1 MTVLLSVC
9 QQGCSGCIIS
19 VGGQIPNN
27 LAVPL
32 QQTGVKILGTNPLQ
46 IDQAEDRSIFSAILD
61 ELHVAQAP
69 WKAVSTLVSW
79 AVHLGN
85 DEVAGGCYEHLLRGD
100 RLTDTFQDSKEIW
113 HFFTDG
119 VEALFDPCKVM
130 L

>member
-1 MTVLLSVC
+1 MTVPLSFC

-32 QQTGVKILGTNPLQ
+32 HQSGVNILGTNPLQ
-46 IDQAEDRSIFSAILD
+46 IDQAEDRSVFSAVLD

-79 AVHLGN
+79 DMHLGN
-85 DEVAGGCYEHLLRGD
+85 N
-100 RLTDTFQDSKEIW
+100 
-113 HFFTDG
+113 
-119 VEALFDPCKVM
+119 EALGLVTNICSGWTNLLIRFKIPNTFDSCLLLIARNFLIPVK
-130 L
+130 